1 MKKEKLYKVELF
13 QSRDRKTTKV
23 DDIIVEKSFLGVRE
37 IVSGIEIDLHTI
49 SGTPL
54 ESIMYDI
61 VCDDIE
67 RTGYY
72 LFTRRT
78 YIRKENRATKQD
90 IEEYVDNYEN
100 SEFNKVAKKI
110 REHEETRKKVKSKDK
125 DKNHVI
131 W

>member
-1 MKKEKLYKVELF
+1 MKQGKLYKVELF

-37 IVSGIEIDLHTI
+37 IVSGLEIDLHTI

-72 LFTRRT
+72 LFTRRI
-78 YIRKENRATKQD
+78 YLKKENLATKQD
-90 IEEYVDNYEN
+90 IEEYVDNYQN
-100 SEFNKVAKKI
+100 SEFNKVVQEIK
-110 REHEETRKKVKSKDK
+110 RHEETRKKVKSKG
-125 DKNHVI
+125 KNKNQVI